1 MPLVFSR
8 EEASR
13 VPPCI
18 LWEGSSQEKFNEITA
33 ALGEAGI
40 PFLTEPRAGAE
51 QMGKVVV
58 VGLLRVLFW
67 RFGAFR
73 KTAAR
78 QKGWRIKVLES
89 DYSRSSQAVLEPTQN
104 RQLGLN

>member
-1 MPLVFSR
+1 MPLMFTR
-8 EEASR
+8 EEAFR
-13 VPPCI
+13 VPPCT

-40 PFLTEPRAGAE
+40 PFLTEPRAGAD
-51 QMGKVVV
+51 QMGKVVA

-73 KTAAR
+73 KTAER

-89 DYSRSSQAVLEPTQN
+89 DFSRSSKAALEPSGN
-104 RQLGLN
+104 SVLGPN